1 MQLDHPPADIDDLY
15 FDRGDPVD
23 PWRPVM
29 PGDVFAGVGLPGLE
43 PHEFLVV
50 ITHPCS
56 MRGKHGALVPRLQA
70 VVVRP
75 HQKVAAGQWANGFL
89 RVMPLPGLVP
99 GSDAFYAAYLNEIGT
114 VKSEELDL
122 ANRRASLSDLGVLL
136 LQQRFIA
143 NLARV
148 SVKRSTLEAESAHVF
163 AEAEL
168 LEEWLTELA
177 KRRSEAGEDLH
188 AALADE
194 SRCFDEFLSST
205 DREPPLRVQL
215 LDSATRASVRRAV
228 RAEIDA
234 RRSGSG

>member
-1 MQLDHPPADIDDLY
+1 MQLDHPPDVDDLY
-15 FDRGDPVD
+15 FDRGEPVE

-29 PGDVFAGVGLPGLE
+29 PGDVFAGIALPGLE
-43 PHEFLVV
+43 AHEFLVV

-56 MRGKHGALVPRLQA
+56 MRTKHGALVPRLQA
-70 VVVRP
+70 VAVRP
-75 HQKVAAGQWANGFL
+75 HQKVAASQWPSGFL
-89 RVMPLPGLVP
+89 RVMPLPHLVP
-99 GSDAFYAAYLNEIGT
+99 NSDEFYAAYLNEIGT

-122 ANRRASLSDLGVLL
+122 ANRRACLSDLGVLL

-148 SVKRSTLEAESAHVF
+148 TVKRSTLEAESAHVF

-168 LEEWLTELA
+168 LEEWLTALA
-177 KRRSEAGEDLH
+177 KRRVEAGEDLH

-194 SRCFDEFLSST
+194 SRCFDEFLSSA
-205 DREPPLRVQL
+205 DREPPLRAQL
-215 LDSATRASVRRAV
+215 LDSSTRASVRRAV